1 MTDKGLNFIDEYA
14 KCTSSSWED
23 SKMYTSDSILN
34 SQRTPTEIDQT
45 GAIAKATILVEKV
58 IL

>member
-1 MTDKGLNFIDEYA
+1 
-14 KCTSSSWED
+14 
-23 SKMYTSDSILN
+23 MYTSDSILN